1 MTDIEFNK
9 SLRELNKAYRD
20 LFGSIPCISDFS
32 CTREEYSKALKQ
44 AINDKK
50 EITEFLTKAKT
61 TDNKED
67 LI

>member
-20 LFGSIPCISDFS
+20 LFGYIPCISDYS
-32 CTREEYSKALKQ
+32 CTREEYSNALKR
-44 AINDKK
+44 AIDDKK
-50 EITEFLTKAKT
+50 EITEFLTKVKT
-61 TDNKED
+61 TSNKED